1 MEGNMKQEEL
11 NWFEKLPIYYRYIYY
26 LVVGGIII
34 GVMLHYIN

>member
-1 MEGNMKQEEL
+1 MERDMSQEEL

-26 LVVGGIII
+26 LVGGIII